1 MIICALL
8 VYIAEK
14 LNVVQQIQKTIFNP
28 FFFRCSQTRNISV
41 VDGTCGD
48 VNAISW
54 SGVIMKSCSSAKT
67 NQSNQTNQQACQTVQ
82 QLNMTFEQELPVFDW
97 TNNITYR
104 SIACG
109 KCNNAKNL
117 SFWGFEVT
125 CSPGLQPPLHN
136 TTALKTFV
144 RKHDKCSWQYKPFP
158 NRRQYHKFCVMQDSL
173 CASKQVQLPIMSTI
187 RELCFSYSMVFSFA
201 SGQNELHYRNPHC
214 ALCNPEGRQLKK
226 KEEQGG
232 GGGEE
237 EEEEEESD
245 DIESG
250 RPESASVAPLTILF
264 DVSSDILINEAI
276 MPSPTQDYN
285 LISFAYNQTSF
296 GYNTTW
302 QEFYC
307 DSNKN
312 CTVTFGIAVILGYI
326 TLIGSVLSVVS
337 LCFLLAVYMS
347 FKELRNLPGK
357 CLISLSWA
365 LLFYQVIFLFTK
377 TSKEVDGVCKAIAI
391 GLHFFALAAFSW
403 MSVKA
408 FDTACTFTA
417 QGQLKF
423 IESGRS

>member
-1 MIICALL
+1 MSFSFSGYKKQSLTNFI
-8 VYIAEK
+8 
-14 LNVVQQIQKTIFNP
+14 
-28 FFFRCSQTRNISV
+28 FRCSQTRNISIE
-41 VDGTCGD
+41 DGTCGD

-54 SGVIMKSCSSAKT
+54 SGVIMKSCSSGKS

-82 QLNMTFEQELPVFDW
+82 QLNMAFEQELPVFDW

-125 CSPGLQPPLHN
+125 CSPDLQPPFHN
-136 TTALKTFV
+136 TTVLKTFV
-144 RKHDKCSWQYKPFP
+144 RKHNQCSWQYKPFP

-173 CASKQVQLPIMSTI
+173 CASKLVQLPIMSTI

-201 SGQNELHYRNPHC
+201 SGQNKLLYRNPHC

-226 KEEQGG
+226 NEEQ

-237 EEEEEESD
+237 EEEQESHPID
-245 DIESG
+245 
-250 RPESASVAPLTILF
+250 SVAPLTILF
-264 DVSSDILINEAI
+264 DVSSDILIDEATI
-276 MPSPTQDYN
+276 PSPTQDYN

-326 TLIGSVLSVVS
+326 TLIGSVLSIVS
-337 LCFLLAVYMS
+337 LCFLLGVYMA

-377 TSKEVDGVCKAIAI
+377 MSKEVEGVCKAIAI

-403 MSVKA
+403 MSVMA

-423 IESGRS
+423 IESGKS

>member
-1 MIICALL
+1 
-8 VYIAEK
+8 
-14 LNVVQQIQKTIFNP
+14 
-28 FFFRCSQTRNISV
+28 
-41 VDGTCGD
+41 
-48 VNAISW
+48 
-54 SGVIMKSCSSAKT
+54 MKSCSSAKT

-144 RKHDKCSWQYKPFP
+144 RKHDQCSWQYKPFP
-158 NRRQYHKFCVMQDSL
+158 NRRQYHTFCVIQDSL
-173 CASKQVQLPIMSTI
+173 CASSQVQLPIMSTI

-201 SGQNELHYRNPHC
+201 SGQNKLHYRNPHC

-232 GGGEE
+232 EGGEEEEE

-245 DIESG
+245 DIDSG
-250 RPESASVAPLTILF
+250 RPEYASVAPLTILF
-264 DVSSDILINEAI
+264 DVSSDILINEATI
-276 MPSPTQDYN
+276 PSATQDYN

-312 CTVTFGIAVILGYI
+312 CTVTFGIVVILGYI

-403 MSVKA
+403 MSVMA

>member
-1 MIICALL
+1 
-8 VYIAEK
+8 
-14 LNVVQQIQKTIFNP
+14 
-28 FFFRCSQTRNISV
+28 
-41 VDGTCGD
+41 
-48 VNAISW
+48 
-54 SGVIMKSCSSAKT
+54 MKSCSSAKS
-67 NQSNQTNQQACQTVQ
+67 NQSNQTNQQACQTLQ

-136 TTALKTFV
+136 TTALKKFV
-144 RKHDKCSWQYKPFP
+144 RKHDQCYWKYKPFP
-158 NRRQYHKFCVMQDSL
+158 NRTQYHKFCVMQDSP
-173 CASKQVQLPIMSTI
+173 CASSQVQLPIMSTI
-187 RELCFSYSMVFSFA
+187 RELCYSYSMVFSFA
-201 SGQNELHYRNPHC
+201 SGQNKLHYRNPHC

-226 KEEQGG
+226 NEGQGG

-237 EEEEEESD
+237 EEEQESHPID
-245 DIESG
+245 SG
-250 RPESASVAPLTILF
+250 PNHVSVAPLTILF
-264 DVSSDILINEAI
+264 DVSSEILIDETI
-276 MPSPTQDYN
+276 PSPTQDYN

-296 GYNTTW
+296 GYNTT
-302 QEFYC
+302 C

-377 TSKEVDGVCKAIAI
+377 MSKEVDGVCKAIAI

-403 MSVKA
+403 MSVMA

-423 IESGRS
+423 IESRRS

>member
-1 MIICALL
+1 
-8 VYIAEK
+8 
-14 LNVVQQIQKTIFNP
+14 
-28 FFFRCSQTRNISV
+28 
-41 VDGTCGD
+41 
-48 VNAISW
+48 
-54 SGVIMKSCSSAKT
+54 
-67 NQSNQTNQQACQTVQ
+67 
-82 QLNMTFEQELPVFDW
+82 
-97 TNNITYR
+97 
-104 SIACG
+104 
-109 KCNNAKNL
+109 
-117 SFWGFEVT
+117 
-125 CSPGLQPPLHN
+125 
-136 TTALKTFV
+136 
-144 RKHDKCSWQYKPFP
+144 
-158 NRRQYHKFCVMQDSL
+158 
-173 CASKQVQLPIMSTI
+173 
-187 RELCFSYSMVFSFA
+187 MVFSFA
-201 SGQNELHYRNPHC
+201 SGQNKLHYRNPHC

-226 KEEQGG
+226 NEEQGVGG

-237 EEEEEESD
+237 KEEEEQESHPTD
-245 DIESG
+245 SG
-250 RPESASVAPLTILF
+250 PNHAVVAPLTILF
-264 DVSSDILINEAI
+264 DVSSNILINEAI

-391 GLHFFALAAFSW
+391 GLHFLALAAFSW
-403 MSVKA
+403 MSVMA
-408 FDTACTFTA
+408 FHTACTFTA